1 MSSLKNIENIEIKN
15 LNHLGIIAGI
25 IDEIGIV
32 KIINEQLGT
41 DQKEIVSPGVIIKAI
56 IINGLGFVARP
67 LYLFPQFFEDK
78 ATAHLLG
85 KGILSE
91 HLNDDRIGRIMDKCY
106 SYGISELFLLV
117 ALAAV
122 KKYQVNLGYSHLDSS
137 SFSVHGEYK
146 DLLPFLKKELDTK
159 KNPVEMV
166 KEIPIK
172 ITHGYSRDHR
182 PDLKQFMLNMIV
194 SGDGDVPIFIE
205 TGSGNQSDKK
215 VFGEIAQKYKKQLE
229 FETTIVADSAL
240 YSESNLKLMKE
251 MSWITRVPF
260 SIKEAKKIVSNLS
273 NKEFIKSEIKGYSYQ
288 EVESNYAR
296 IKQRWLIVESQSR
309 KESYLK
315 KILQKIDKEYQLISR
330 KLASL
335 SKKKFATEIEAK
347 LRLQEIIS
355 KLKYHKISQAEITE
369 KLAKN
374 QEIKYQITTLIQ
386 ENSQQIARL
395 KRKAGRFIIATNKLD
410 SNSFSSND
418 ILQKYKEQQ
427 APERGFRFL
436 KDPLFF
442 ADSIFLKTSERIE
455 TMAMLMGL
463 CLLVYSLGQRQIRAN
478 LKIAKTGLKN
488 QLGKVTERPTL
499 RWIFQCFQ
507 GIHLVRIEEI
517 EKVYNLNHY
526 RQFILQFFPLSCR
539 KYYFSSG

>member
-1 MSSLKNIENIEIKN
+1 MLENLEIKN

-32 KIINEQLGT
+32 EIVNEHLGT
-41 DQKEIVSPGVIIKAI
+41 SPKEIVNPGIIIKAI

-78 ATAHLLG
+78 ATVHLLG
-85 KGILSE
+85 KGIFPE
-91 HLNDDRIGRIMDKCY
+91 HLNDDKIGRVMDKCY
-106 SYGISELFLLV
+106 HYGISELFLLL

-122 KKYQVNLGYSHLDSS
+122 KKYQVNLGYSHLDST

-146 DLLPFLKKELDTK
+146 KLLPWLRESSEEALEKASIF
-159 KNPVEMV
+159 

-215 VFGEIAQKYKKQLE
+215 IFGELAKKYKKQLK

-240 YSESNLKLMKE
+240 YSQSNLELMKE
-251 MSWITRVPF
+251 MSWVTRVPL
-260 SIKEAKKIVSNLS
+260 SIKEAKEIVSNLS
-273 NKEFIKSEIKGYSYQ
+273 NEELTKSEISGYLYQ
-288 EVESNYAR
+288 EIENNYGG
-296 IKQRWLIVESQSR
+296 IKQRWLVVESKSR
-309 KESYLK
+309 KESDIKRLE
-315 KILQKIDKEYQLISR
+315 QKIEKESQLLSQ

-335 SKKKFATEIEAK
+335 SKKEFETEVEANLK
-347 LRLQEIIS
+347 LQQISS
-355 KLKYHKISQAEITE
+355 KLKYHIISESLVTE
-369 KLAKN
+369 KPVKK
-374 QEIKYQITTLIQ
+374 QKTRYQITVRFKLDETKITL
-386 ENSQQIARL
+386 L

-410 SNSFSSND
+410 NNLFTSND
-418 ILQKYKEQQ
+418 ILKKYKEQQ
-427 APERGFRFL
+427 APERGFAFL

-442 ADSIFLKTSERIE
+442 ADSVFLKNPQRVE

-463 CLLVYSLGQRQIRAN
+463 CLLVYSLGQRQIRAS
-478 LKIAKTGLKN
+478 LQIAKTGIKN
-488 QLGKVTERPTL
+488 QLGKLTERPTL

-507 GIHLVRIEEI
+507 GIHLV
-517 EKVYNLNHY
+517 VYQGNKQVSNLTSERYLTLN
-526 RQFILQFFPLSCR
+526 FFPESIQ
-539 KYYFSSG
+539 KYYILSG